1 MEIRVDNLKVT
12 LILQKRRYLP
22 ILIIKSVLKSTGNLP
37 RNGKNITISFFSA
50 VSVTG
55 YSVSLLLRNFLVQLS
70 ISFIGNSL
78 FLDIY
83 FKWHTSEWNLK
94 KSETIE
100 NVRNSKLKIKPTL
113 YS

>member
-1 MEIRVDNLKVT
+1 MEIRVDNLKIT
-12 LILQKRRYLP
+12 LILQKGRFLP

-37 RNGKNITISFFSA
+37 RNGKTITIFFFSA

-55 YSVSLLLRNFLVQLS
+55 YSVSLLLRKSLVQLS
-70 ISFIGNSL
+70 INFIGNPF

-94 KSETIE
+94 KSETIK
-100 NVRNSKLKIKPTL
+100 NVRNSKLNLKLTL

>member
-1 MEIRVDNLKVT
+1 MEIRVDNLKIN
-12 LILQKRRYLP
+12 LILQKGRFLP
-22 ILIIKSVLKSTGNLP
+22 ILIIKRVLKSTGNLP
-37 RNGKNITISFFSA
+37 RNGKIITISFFSA

-55 YSVSLLLRNFLVQLS
+55 YSVSLLLRKSLVQLS
-70 ISFIGNSL
+70 INFIGNPF

-100 NVRNSKLKIKPTL
+100 NLRSSKLKIKPTL

>member
-12 LILQKRRYLP
+12 LILQKRRYLL

-55 YSVSLLLRNFLVQLS
+55 YSVRNFLVQLS